1 MQSEYQ
7 HIDEFFRSKEE
18 EWEAGGSDLQ
28 RDWQQMLIL
37 MPSAATGVDSKPSYY
52 RLLKFA
58 GKVLGGVVTLAVLVA
73 LLIIISKREADITE
87 KKAQKNEAA
96 VTVVTEPAS
105 KQDTVSTVQANPS
118 SASASVTAPAPVQQ
132 KLNVFRKNQTQTQ
145 HPPTITDSGAIVA
158 EVVKPDAA
166 TMMKEFYDAIK
177 KESQAYTIPAD
188 RDTTI
193 KGKEGTL
200 LTIKAYTFS
209 DDSGPIKT
217 GSVSIKLTE
226 FYQNDDIVAAK
237 LSTTSNGEQLV
248 TGGMI
253 HLAAEKN
260 GRPVSVT
267 PGRDI
272 QVKMPTNNYDERMQ
286 LFADASQADT
296 VPARRWRGN
305 SDTAQTGNNPD
316 GSRVNWRPA
325 GQPQRI
331 FERTDEKGIELLDL
345 SVDPY
350 RINYRRKTVAKFFYD
365 KELKT
370 TRVELREKL
379 YSRYGT
385 YYDKIIL
392 RKASKRETRKAIDT
406 VRMSF
411 EEAIAGRLI
420 SREDSLNYVQRRRR
434 DSVNYSNRLK
444 ALKYYN
450 FNLQETGWYNCDY
463 FARDPRPKTNFMID
477 LGKGNDAAGF
487 VTHLICSSVRSV
499 ITGYYS
505 DNKLQFPGIPV
516 NEPVI
521 VVCAGV
527 KDGKMVSF
535 VAPFNTSARL
545 VAVPA
550 FEETSPEAFQHKLQT
565 LNQLNAPK

>member
-1 MQSEYQ
+1 MQSEHQ
-7 HIDEFFRSKEE
+7 HIDEFFRSKEG

-37 MPSAATGVDSKPSYY
+37 MPPTVTGVDSKPAYY

-58 GKVLGGVVTLAVLVA
+58 GKVLGGAVTLAVLVA
-73 LLIIISKREADITE
+73 LLIMISKRKENITE

-96 VTVVTEPAS
+96 VAVVTEPTS

-132 KLNVFRKNQTQTQ
+132 KLNAFRRNQTQTQ
-145 HPPTITDSGAIVA
+145 DPPTVTDSGAVV
-158 EVVKPDAA
+158 EDVVKPDAA

-177 KESQAYTIPAD
+177 KESQAYTISAD

-209 DDSGPIKT
+209 DDSGPVKT
-217 GSVSIKLTE
+217 GQVRITLTE

-286 LFADASQADT
+286 LFADARQADT
-296 VPARRWRGN
+296 VPVRQRRGN
-305 SDTAQTGNNPD
+305 SDTARAGNNPD
-316 GSRVNWRPA
+316 GSLVNWMPA
-325 GQPQRI
+325 GQSQMI
-331 FERTDEKGIELLDL
+331 FGREEEGGISLLDL
-345 SVDPY
+345 SVDPFRVRY
-350 RINYRRKTVAKFFYD
+350 GDRTVAKFFYD
-365 KELKT
+365 KELRPDKD
-370 TRVELREKL
+370 ELREKL
-379 YSRYGT
+379 YKRYGT

-392 RKASKRETRKAIDT
+392 RKAGKRERRNTIDT
-406 VRMSF
+406 VKMTLQD
-411 EEAIAGRLI
+411 AMAARLL
-420 SREDSLNYVQRRRR
+420 SKEDGLLYAKKKRR

-444 ALKYYN
+444 TLKYYN
-450 FNLQETGWYNCDY
+450 FSLPRTGWFNCDY
-463 FARDPRPKTNFMID
+463 FALDPRPKVNFTID
-477 LGKGNDAAGF
+477 LGEGNEAGAF
-487 VTHLICSSVRSV
+487 VSHLVFTRVRSAFS
-499 ITGYYS
+499 GYYS
-505 DNKLQFPGIPV
+505 GNKIQFRGIPGD
-516 NEPVI
+516 EPVW

-535 VAPFNTSARL
+535 IAPFNSSSRQ
-545 VAVPA
+545 VKVPVL
-550 FEETSPEAFQHKLQT
+550 EETSPEAFQQKLQM